1 MKHEK
6 EIEKNRITK
15 KKLVKPSDKETC
27 HISDVKA
34 YDTGESPYGYH
45 GFNF

>member
-1 MKHEK
+1 MNNEK
-6 EIEKNRITK
+6 GIEKKRIAK
-15 KKLVKPSDKETC
+15 KKLVKPSNKEIC
-27 HISDVKA
+27 HISGVKA